1 VRFGLCFYPTHNN
14 PFFVYRFLLTFY
26 QHIPQHNGLVYL
38 VVFGRIQKTKR
49 FMFCFFTQLVEGL
62 FFILQLFAVA
72 AGKLIKPFLLV
83 VELFS

>member
-1 VRFGLCFYPTHNN
+1 
-14 PFFVYRFLLTFY
+14 
-26 QHIPQHNGLVYL
+26 
-38 VVFGRIQKTKR
+38 
-49 FMFCFFTQLVEGL
+49 MFCFFTQLVEGL